1 MISETPQNYN
11 QFIDIIDQ
19 YGSVCF
25 YLSTKDCNVCKIL
38 KPKII
43 DLLKNCFPK
52 INFCYVDVELSKEIA
67 GQLSVFSV
75 PTIIFYFDGKETI
88 RVSRNVNLEELKLQ
102 IERFYDLFFE
112 KES

>member
-1 MISETPQNYN
+1 MIIEAPHNYN
-11 QFIDIIDQ
+11 QFLDLISKNDSI
-19 YGSVCF
+19 CF
-25 YLSTKDCNVCKIL
+25 YLSTKDCNVCKTL

-43 DLLKNCFPK
+43 DLLNNSFPK
-52 INFCYVDVELSKEIA
+52 INFCYIDSELSKEIA

-102 IERFYDLFFE
+102 IERFYNLFFE
-112 KES
+112 QEN

>member
-11 QFIDIIDQ
+11 QFIDLIGQ
-19 YGSVCF
+19 YDSVCF
-25 YLSTKDCNVCKIL
+25 YLSTKDCNVCKTL

-43 DLLKNCFPK
+43 SLINNRFPK
-52 INFCYVDVELSKEIA
+52 ISFCYIDVGLSKEIA

-88 RVSRNVNLEELKLQ
+88 RVSRNVNLDELKLQ

-112 KES
+112 